1 MTPSNVYTVSQV
13 TAYIKSLFVSDLLMG
28 DVWLSGEV
36 SGFTQASSGHCY
48 FTLKDG
54 GAVLKAV
61 IWRTQAARL
70 TLPRNGDQVI
80 VHGSISVY
88 EAQGVYQLYVDHV
101 EPAGVGRLWLE
112 FERLKTRLT
121 AEGLFD
127 AAASGPSRRGRAGSA
142 S

>member
-1 MTPSNVYTVSQV
+1 
-13 TAYIKSLFVSDLLMG
+13 MG

-80 VHGSISVY
+80 VHGYDLGVRGGRRIS
-88 EAQGVYQLYVDHV
+88 ALRGSSGAGRGGAAL
-101 EPAGVGRLWLE
+101 AGVRA
-112 FERLKTRLT
+112 
-121 AEGLFD
+121 AEG
-127 AAASGPSRRGRAGSA
+127 AAGG
-142 S
+142 